1 MIRINDDKVI
11 YSLNAMNDCAA
22 EALPGSTVQFFTK
35 DCFSNQIKT
44 EEDRAELV
52 PWSSINPATGPLEVK
67 GAEKGDTL
75 IVKIENIE
83 VPDQGAMSVAPG
95 KGAYGRVVDKAE
107 TKIIKIKDN
116 KAVFNEKLEIPLNP
130 MIGVIGTAPEKE
142 DIPTGTPGR
151 HGGNMDT
158 KLIRK
163 GNTLYL
169 PVFVEGAKLAMG
181 DLHAVMGDGEV
192 SICGVEVPGVVTVTV
207 DLIKGKQEEWPVLET
222 EDAWYM
228 LASGKDL
235 DEAADLALEGML
247 KFLQN
252 RLPLSKNDII
262 SLLSITG
269 NLEISQIVDPLK
281 TVRMSIPKYVL
292 EAYKAGF

>member
-1 MIRINDDKVI
+1 
-11 YSLNAMNDCAA
+11 
-22 EALPGSTVQFFTK
+22 
-35 DCFSNQIKT
+35 
-44 EEDRAELV
+44 
-52 PWSSINPATGPLEVK
+52 
-67 GAEKGDTL
+67 
-75 IVKIENIE
+75 
-83 VPDQGAMSVAPG
+83 
-95 KGAYGRVVDKAE
+95 
-107 TKIIKIKDN
+107 
-116 KAVFNEKLEIPLNP
+116 
-130 MIGVIGTAPEKE
+130 MIGVIGTAPETA
-142 DIPTGTPGR
+142 DIPCGTPGR

-169 PVFVEGAKLAMG
+169 PVFIEGAKLAMG

-192 SICGVEVPGVVTVTV
+192 SICGLEVPGVVTVTV
-207 DLIKGKQEEWPVLET
+207 DVIKGKQEEWPVLET
-222 EDAWYM
+222 ADAWYV

-235 DEAADLALEGML
+235 DEAADFAMTGML
-247 KFLQN
+247 KFLQD
-252 RLPLSKNDII
+252 RLPLGKNDII